1 MSTPTLDSLAEGLTD
16 EQVDDV
22 HLVIKAMQ
30 SPRVS
35 AAEVAG
41 LLGDLRRV
49 AEMPADDSARQA
61 WAARKQDVLDRI
73 TASELEGLSQ

>member
-1 MSTPTLDSLAEGLTD
+1 VSTPTLDSLAEGLTA

-22 HLVIKAMQ
+22 RVVIKAMQ

-41 LLGDLRRV
+41 LLADLRRV
-49 AEMPADDSARQA
+49 TSLPTDHPARQA
-61 WAARKQDVLDRI
+61 FLERKSAVLAAI
-73 TASELEGLSQ
+73 S